1 MAPSSSAKKVAKLAS
16 RGKGKK
22 VRFSS
27 GTTFPTVVG
36 AALLAMIALITYSKA
51 SVPGIET
58 GAPQP
63 TDLWSEAYGIRV
75 CDTFLP
81 QLEGTALELAKDAST
96 GDAAT
101 IQGGVV
107 DGDGIIHYHAQT
119 GGNTGRKARLGVF
132 LDIYGIKLSTDKLEV
147 PAALVGEGEP
157 NSWDVKDSDVFKGT
171 PCEGKDAVITVRIWN
186 DYSTGE
192 FEDKVTDFRNQRFT
206 RSGMIF
212 VIAVVPKSDDPD
224 IPKPAQFC
232 QLEDLGV
239 VGSGDACRTGG
250 TATTVAP
257 GGTTGDTTSDTTASS
272 TSSTSLVTTSTVTT
286 STLAATTTTGG

>member
-27 GTTFPTVVG
+27 GTTFPTIVG

-58 GAPQP
+58 GPPQP
-63 TDLWSEAYGIRV
+63 DVDLWSEAYGIRV

-81 QLEGTALELAKDAST
+81 HVEGTVLELTKDAST
-96 GDAAT
+96 GNEET
-101 IQGGVV
+101 VQGGVA
-107 DGDGIIHYHAQT
+107 DGDGIIHYHAQP
-119 GGNTGRKARLGVF
+119 GGNTGRKAKLSVF

-157 NSWDVKDSDVFKGT
+157 NSWDVDDNDVFKGT

-186 DYSTGE
+186 DYTTGA
-192 FEDKVTDFRNQRFT
+192 FEDKVTDFGNQRFT

-224 IPKPAQFC
+224 IPKPSHFC
-232 QLEDLGV
+232 ELEDLGV

-250 TATTVAP
+250 TATTVA
-257 GGTTGDTTSDTTASS
+257 TGDTTPDTTGGTTPD
-272 TSSTSLVTTSTVTT
+272 TSSATT

>member
-36 AALLAMIALITYSKA
+36 AVLIAMIALITYAKVSL
-51 SVPGIET
+51 PGDET
-58 GAPQP
+58 GPPQP
-63 TDLWSEAYGIRV
+63 DDLWSMAYGIRV

-81 QLEGTALELAKDAST
+81 HIEGTSLELTMDAST
-96 GDAAT
+96 GDENAVLS
-101 IQGGVV
+101 GS
-107 DGDGIIHYHAQT
+107 DGDGIIHYHPQI

-132 LDIYGIKLSTDKLEV
+132 LDIYDIELSTDKLTV
-147 PAALVGEGEP
+147 PEALVGEGEP
-157 NSWDVKDSDVFKGT
+157 NSWDVDDDDVFAGT
-171 PCEGKDAVITVRIWN
+171 PCEGEKADITLRVWS
-186 DYSTGE
+186 DYTTGA

-212 VIAVVPKSDDPD
+212 VIAVVPEDDDPD
-224 IPKPAQFC
+224 IPKPAHFC
-232 QLEDLGV
+232 ELEDLGV

-250 TATTVAP
+250 ADTTVPA
-257 GGTTGDTTSDTTASS
+257 TDDTTVETTADTTAD
-272 TSSTSLVTTSTVTT
+272 TTDT
-286 STLAATTTTGG
+286 AATSTTGG